1 MLKPFSLI
9 ACRRWCQAKIG
20 SVCVCWVLPLD
31 APSFR
36 RRCVGGAAPRAYAP
50 FAKTITVRRVRGRRD
65 CCKASGVSQR
75 GALPGADLGCSSR
88 YSNENFEGRSGAGFR
103 VNSNSTR
110 LSRSLDTGKSPNISA
125 GSAREMRVDCARCSR
140 GSLLGTKEI
149 GLRLSG
155 CGSFLFYQENTI
167 PCCFVC
173 FSLLSPYTGFVAR
186 ELGQT
191 FQGQSTE
198 R

>member
-1 MLKPFSLI
+1 M
-9 ACRRWCQAKIG
+9 CC
-20 SVCVCWVLPLD
+20 LPLD
-31 APSFR
+31 CAFVSAGVR
-36 RRCVGGAAPRAYAP
+36 SEVRAYAP

-110 LSRSLDTGKSPNISA
+110 LSRSLYTGKPPNTSA
-125 GSAREMRVDCARCSR
+125 RTAREMRVDCAL
-140 GSLLGTKEI
+140 GLGVLLFLGTKEI

-155 CGSFLFYQENTI
+155 CGSFLFYRGTI
-167 PCCFVC
+167 LLVC